1 MQEAPNSYEKDE
13 QQERGNYDSANYM
26 EGQTGL
32 SWVAPKER
40 FDSSMVKLWF
50 ESTALRYY
58 KYFIK

>member
-26 EGQTGL
+26 ESQAGL
-32 SWVAPKER
+32 PWVAPKER

-50 ESTALRYY
+50 ESTALHYY